1 MAGFL
6 FAMLALLATGLGG
19 RDQMLI
25 ARLAPN
31 GWALCVAL
39 LCTALTCA
47 LAGWA
52 GQLVAPMID
61 GPTRMMLVAMALG
74 LAALDLLILRP
85 ARKPLEPTQSLGA
98 LGIVVLAFQ
107 LTDAARLVLF
117 AIAAASPLPAAA
129 LIGGMVGGGAG
140 LVAAW
145 LAGDEWEAQPLTLIR
160 RVLGLVLIVLA
171 AWLAY
176 PVLAR

>member
-6 FAMLALLATGLGG
+6 FAMLALLATSLGG
-19 RDQMLI
+19 RDQLLI
-25 ARLAPN
+25 AQLAPN
-31 GWALCVAL
+31 RWALIVAL
-39 LCTALTCA
+39 ASTALTCT
-47 LAGWA
+47 LAGWV

-85 ARKPLEPTQSLGA
+85 SRKPLEPTQSLGA

-117 AIAAASPLPAAA
+117 AIAAASPLPVTA
-129 LIGGMVGGGAG
+129 LIGGIVGGGAG

-145 LAGDEWEAQPLTLIR
+145 LAGDAWEAQPLLLIR
-160 RVLGLVLIVLA
+160 RILGLLLILVA

-176 PVLAR
+176 PVLVR